1 VKKFKILL
9 INLGYCT
16 GLDGSIYDYLTKF
29 YRFGFLPKKTEG
41 RVIRKLKKLVEDVD
55 LVCMLEV
62 KKEQFEKIQGDQYG
76 DVENKYGVGSLLR
89 YLPFTRKNCNGFFA
103 KRKIPYKKHY
113 LKNGTKKLL
122 YEIELPGGTRLVFAH
137 FSLNSKVRRK
147 QFKEINKMFEGSRIV
162 CGDFNIFKGVEE
174 VKPLVDNDL
183 RIVSEEP
190 TFPACSPRKPL
201 DLFLCSKDLKCE
213 VEVLDEVLSD
223 HSAVL
228 LTTKLS

>member
-1 VKKFKILL
+1 MKKFKILL

-16 GLDGSIYDYLTKF
+16 GLDGSIYDYFTKF
-29 YRFGFLPKKTEG
+29 YRFGFLPKRHEG
-41 RVIRKLKKLVEDVD
+41 RVIRKLKKLAEDVD
-55 LVCMLEV
+55 LICMLEV
-62 KKEQFEKIQGDQYG
+62 KSGQFEKIQGDWYG

-89 YLPFTRKNCNGFFA
+89 YLLFTRENCNGFISKKKVPF
-103 KRKIPYKKHY
+103 KKHF

-122 YEIELPGGTRLVFAH
+122 YEIEMPGGTKLVFAH

-147 QFKEINKMFEGSRIV
+147 QFGEINKMFDGSRIV

-174 VKPLVDNDL
+174 VKPLVESGL
-183 RIVSEEP
+183 QVVSEEP

-201 DLFLCSKDLKCE
+201 DLFLCSKDLECE
-213 VEVLDEVLSD
+213 VEVLNEVLSD